1 MCLSGQVSLSVQSN
15 WVGHNQ
21 FGKVPHAFEITRN
34 KKVVWIYNNH
44 TTIKTMS
51 SIQLLNV
58 PGNEITWE
66 ILH

>member
-21 FGKVPHAFEITRN
+21 SVKAPHEFEITRN
-34 KKVVWIYNNH
+34 KKAVWIYNDH

-58 PGNEITWE
+58 PGNAITCE